1 MDVNVTWV
9 ILVHLIPIPFSITY
23 VLIIHGHVDR
33 TIHKIR
39 ASFKDPNSSKT
50 LNMIDR
56 YYLLISKKFDGVINT
71 QAAEICSD
79 EAPSHMMLKEYTSAK
94 RAEIF
99 NC

>member
-50 LNMIDR
+50 LNMINTSLNEVTNIMRRNIDEILQRGENLEGRLECLRCLFDNR
-56 YYLLISKKFDGVINT
+56 YWPHG
-71 QAAEICSD
+71 
-79 EAPSHMMLKEYTSAK
+79 
-94 RAEIF
+94 
-99 NC
+99 